1 VSGRRSLIFL
11 VDDNET
17 SLTAG
22 KNILKDKY
30 RVYPALS
37 ADIMFELLE
46 NITPEL
52 ILLDVEM
59 PGVDGYQALERLRK
73 DPARAD
79 IPVIF
84 LTAMTDEGS
93 ELKGLSLGAIDYI
106 YKPFAAP
113 LLLKRIENHL
123 LSENRK
129 KQLMEMNDN
138 LEELVQKRTA
148 QIMKLKNVVL
158 NTVANL
164 VEFRDE
170 VTGGHI
176 VRTQKY
182 LELMVRKLIETGMY
196 AEETSTWSID
206 QLISSAQLH
215 DVGKIFISDAI
226 LSKPDKLTH
235 DEFETMK
242 GHATAGIRAIKLIEG
257 ELTDEE
263 NDFMRYARQIAGGH
277 HERWDGSGYPNGLK
291 GEDIPLTAR
300 LMAIADVYD
309 ALVSARPYKR
319 PFSAETAR
327 QMIAEESG
335 THFDPSLVEVFL
347 EVADKFAEVARGGD
361 AD

>member
-1 VSGRRSLIFL
+1 MSGARSLILL

-17 SLTAG
+17 SLATG
-22 KNILKDKY
+22 KNILKDTYK
-30 RVYPALS
+30 VYPAIS
-37 ADIMFELLE
+37 AEIMFELLD
-46 NITPEL
+46 NIIPDL

-59 PGVDGYQALERLRK
+59 PCVDGYQALERLRK
-73 DPARAD
+73 KPDWAE

-84 LTAMTDEGS
+84 LTSMTDEGS

-106 YKPFAAP
+106 FKPFSAP

-129 KQLMEMNDN
+129 KQLREMNDT
-138 LEELVQKRTA
+138 LEELVEKRTA
-148 QIMKLKNVVL
+148 QIIKLKNIVL

-176 VRTQKY
+176 ARTQKY
-182 LELMVRKLIETGMY
+182 LELMIRKLIDDGLY
-196 AEETSTWSID
+196 AEETATWNID
-206 QLISSAQLH
+206 QLVSSAQLH

-226 LSKPDKLTH
+226 LSKPGKLTR
-235 DEFETMK
+235 DEFEIMK
-242 GHATAGIRAIKLIEG
+242 GHATAGLRAIKLIEG

-291 GEDIPLTAR
+291 GAEIPLSAR

-319 PFSAETAR
+319 PFSAATAKR
-327 QMIAEESG
+327 MIVEESG

-347 EVADKFAEVARGGD
+347 EVADKFAEVAKNWGTE
-361 AD
+361 